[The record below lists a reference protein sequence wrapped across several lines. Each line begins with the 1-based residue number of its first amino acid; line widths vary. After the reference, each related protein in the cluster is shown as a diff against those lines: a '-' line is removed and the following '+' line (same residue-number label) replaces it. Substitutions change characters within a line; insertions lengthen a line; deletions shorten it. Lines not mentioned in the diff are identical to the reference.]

1 MGQKLQGRHR
11 RPRLPHPTGTKPPQG
26 PGPQNRVGSV
36 PGRTSEAM
44 PPHQV
49 PQEAFCSPFLARLKS
64 SRGAFPRQLKRA
76 VPCARVPMEAHLREI
91 LGDPLTLAFTLLRV
105 AVVYLVLLLFLRLS
119 GKKVLGQMTPL
130 DLLTLLLLSNVV
142 QNAMIGP
149 DNSLLGGLLGAG
161 LLLLLDR
168 VLSRSRLRRSFMGE
182 PVLLVHEGRP
192 VWDHLRR
199 EGVELEELMAA
210 LREHGV
216 ARLEDVLE
224 AVLEVDGTIS
234 VVPKDHLEP
243 KRVRKVRSSRNR

>member
-1 MGQKLQGRHR
+1 
-11 RPRLPHPTGTKPPQG
+11 
-26 PGPQNRVGSV
+26 
-36 PGRTSEAM
+36 
-44 PPHQV
+44 
-49 PQEAFCSPFLARLKS
+49 
-64 SRGAFPRQLKRA
+64 
-76 VPCARVPMEAHLREI
+76 MEAHLREA

-105 AVVYLVLLLFLRLS
+105 AVVYLMLLVFLRLS

-149 DNSLLGGLLGAG
+149 DNSLVGGLLGAG
-161 LLLLLDR
+161 LLLALDR
-168 VLSRSRLRRSFMGE
+168 ALSHSRLRRSLMGE

-192 VWDHLRR
+192 VWEHLRR

-216 ARLEDVLE
+216 VRLEDVLE

>member
-1 MGQKLQGRHR
+1 
-11 RPRLPHPTGTKPPQG
+11 
-26 PGPQNRVGSV
+26 
-36 PGRTSEAM
+36 
-44 PPHQV
+44 
-49 PQEAFCSPFLARLKS
+49 
-64 SRGAFPRQLKRA
+64 
-76 VPCARVPMEAHLREI
+76 MEAHLREI

>member
-1 MGQKLQGRHR
+1 M
-11 RPRLPHPTGTKPPQG
+11 
-26 PGPQNRVGSV
+26 
-36 PGRTSEAM
+36 E
-44 PPHQV
+44 
-49 PQEAFCSPFLARLKS
+49 ARL
-64 SRGAFPRQLKRA
+64 R
-76 VPCARVPMEAHLREI
+76 EA

-149 DNSLLGGLLGAG
+149 DNSLVGGVLGAG

-168 VLSRSRLRRSFMGE
+168 ALSRSRLRRSLMGE

-192 VWDHLRR
+192 VWEHLRR

-234 VVPKDHLEP
+234 VVAKNHLEP

>member
-1 MGQKLQGRHR
+1 MHNPWL
-11 RPRLPHPTGTKPPQG
+11 
-26 PGPQNRVGSV
+26 
-36 PGRTSEAM
+36 EA
-44 PPHQV
+44 
-49 PQEAFCSPFLARLKS
+49 
-64 SRGAFPRQLKRA
+64 
-76 VPCARVPMEAHLREI
+76 
-91 LGDPLTLAFTLLRV
+91 LGDPVTVLFTLIRV
-105 AVVYLVLLLFLRLS
+105 GVVYLTLLLFLRLS

-149 DNSLLGGLLGAG
+149 DNSLVGGLLGAG

-168 VLSRSRLRRSFMGE
+168 ALSRSRLRRSLMGE
-182 PVLLVHEGRP
+182 PVLLVHEGKP
-192 VWDHLRR
+192 VWAHLRR

>member
-1 MGQKLQGRHR
+1 
-11 RPRLPHPTGTKPPQG
+11 
-26 PGPQNRVGSV
+26 
-36 PGRTSEAM
+36 
-44 PPHQV
+44 
-49 PQEAFCSPFLARLKS
+49 
-64 SRGAFPRQLKRA
+64 
-76 VPCARVPMEAHLREI
+76 MEAHLREI

-168 VLSRSRLRRSFMGE
+168 VLSHSRLRRSFMGE

>member
-1 MGQKLQGRHR
+1 
-11 RPRLPHPTGTKPPQG
+11 
-26 PGPQNRVGSV
+26 
-36 PGRTSEAM
+36 
-44 PPHQV
+44 
-49 PQEAFCSPFLARLKS
+49 
-64 SRGAFPRQLKRA
+64 
-76 VPCARVPMEAHLREI
+76 MEAHLREI
-91 LGDPLTLAFTLLRV
+91 LGDPLTVAFTLLRV

>member
-1 MGQKLQGRHR
+1 
-11 RPRLPHPTGTKPPQG
+11 
-26 PGPQNRVGSV
+26 
-36 PGRTSEAM
+36 
-44 PPHQV
+44 
-49 PQEAFCSPFLARLKS
+49 
-64 SRGAFPRQLKRA
+64 
-76 VPCARVPMEAHLREI
+76 MEAHLREI

-149 DNSLLGGLLGAG
+149 DNSLLGRLLGAG